1 MTANV
6 ATSSYYTAKSQKK
19 SVESFKWVKCAL
31 PSPGPVQEGFEYLR
45 ILLTLDNF
53 VCSIPFMHTMQY
65 DNITA
70 AHFPEWFLFALS
82 NPTLQLCDTCIGIAT
97 C

>member
-1 MTANV
+1 MLQQVFITQQKLRKSLLNLLNGLNV
-6 ATSSYYTAKSQKK
+6 LYQ
-19 SVESFKWVKCAL
+19 AL
-31 PSPGPVQEGFEYLR
+31 CSLQEGFEYLR

-53 VCSIPFMHTMQY
+53 VCSIPFMHIVQY